1 MLLAGP
7 PGCFREAGYSPCGWS
22 TGSGGASTSGS
33 LAERESQ
40 GTGGHITNKTSKHQ
54 LKSQHVP
61 YFSWAR
67 FLGLGLASNSE
78 SSVGD
83 VATDLK
89 ALGLTSRRWGGA
101 EEFPLV
107 VLNFRPCTSGSIASI
122 RKLSGNSPL
131 PGTDGGTLLPPL
143 PAPKELVSQGS
154 L

>member
-1 MLLAGP
+1 M
-7 PGCFREAGYSPCGWS
+7 
-22 TGSGGASTSGS
+22 
-33 LAERESQ
+33 AERESQ
-40 GTGGHITNKTSKHQ
+40 GTGGHITNMTSKHQ

-61 YFSWAR
+61 HFSWARR

-83 VATDLK
+83 VAPDLK
-89 ALGLTSRRWGGA
+89 ATGLTSRRRGGA
-101 EEFPLV
+101 EEFALAG
-107 VLNFRPCTSGSIASI
+107 LNFRPCTGGSIVCI